1 MEIRVER
8 ACGLDVH
15 KESVVA
21 CVRVARRGGP
31 GATREVR
38 TFATNARGL
47 KELAEWLLE
56 RAVQAIAMEGTGVY
70 WRPVYAALEAFS
82 TWSLIV
88 GNALHIKNV
97 PGRKTD
103 VKDAEW
109 LSDLMACELI
119 RPSFIP
125 PLWQRELRDVVR
137 MRSSW
142 VADRTRQR
150 NRVLKVLQ
158 LGGVKLDGVASDA
171 FGKTGMA
178 ILRALAAGVATP
190 QQMAELACGKLR
202 TKIDALAIALE
213 SPLSVTHRTMLSI
226 ALDGLDSTERQLAT
240 YEALIEKMLEPYA
253 EQMTLLQTIPGVE
266 RVAAASIL
274 AELGPDRSV
283 FATASHAASW
293 AGVCP
298 GNHESAGK
306 RAKGNTTH
314 GNGYLKTIL
323 CQAAHAAAH
332 TKKGYLR
339 DKFYRLKARR
349 GHGRAVMAIA
359 HKILVAA
366 YHMLQRLVPYRDLG
380 ESYLDRRNVGRTL
393 SNLLARAEALGFNVT
408 ATPKVA
414 IPALS

>member
-1 MEIRVER
+1 MDTMVER

-21 CVRVARRGGP
+21 CVRIARGHGR

-38 TFATNARGL
+38 TFATNLRGL
-47 KELAEWLLE
+47 KELADWLATY
-56 RAVQAIAMEGTGVY
+56 AVQVIAMEGTGVY
-70 WRPVYAALEAFS
+70 WRPVYAMLEALHA
-82 TWSLIV
+82 WSLIV
-88 GNALHIKNV
+88 GNAQHIKNV

-109 LSDLMACELI
+109 LADLVAHGFI

-125 PLWQRELRDVVR
+125 PPWQRELRDVVR
-137 MRSSW
+137 MRSVW

-171 FGKTGMA
+171 FGKSGMA
-178 ILRALAAGVATP
+178 ILRALAAGIATP
-190 QQMAELACGKLR
+190 QQMAELACGR
-202 TKIDALAIALE
+202 MRPKIDALAIALE
-213 SPLSVTHRTMLSI
+213 SPLSVTHRALLSI
-226 ALDGLDSTERQLAT
+226 ALEGLDATELHLAKC
-240 YEALIEKMLEPYA
+240 EVLIDSMLEPYA
-253 EQMTLLQTIPGVE
+253 QQMALLQTIPGVE
-266 RVAAASIL
+266 RIASAAIL
-274 AELGPDRSV
+274 AEMGPDMSV
-283 FATASHAASW
+283 FATGAHAASW

-306 RAKGNTTH
+306 RSKGTTTQ
-314 GNGYLKTIL
+314 GNRLLKTTL

-332 TKKGYLR
+332 AKKGYLR

-349 GHGRAVMAIA
+349 GHGRAVMAVA
-359 HKILVAA
+359 HKILLAA
-366 YHMLQRLVPYRDLG
+366 YNILQRLTPYRDLG
-380 ESYLDRRNVGRTL
+380 DGYLDRRNVPRTL
-393 SNLLARAEALGFNVT
+393 AGLLARVEALGFTVV

-414 IPALS
+414 LPVPS